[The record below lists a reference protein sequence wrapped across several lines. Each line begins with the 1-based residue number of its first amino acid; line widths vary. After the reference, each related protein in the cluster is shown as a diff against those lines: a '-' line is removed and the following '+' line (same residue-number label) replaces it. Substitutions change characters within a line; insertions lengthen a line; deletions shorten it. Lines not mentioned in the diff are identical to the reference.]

1 MNDLLMNANLVKNR
15 TEDDQRYIDA
25 VDKYVAMFGYQ
36 PNFIALPDPTIEEI
50 LNAVETGVELYEK
63 ESTNGDI
70 IL

>member
-1 MNDLLMNANLVKNR
+1 MNEINIDIGIKFESSA
-15 TEDDQRYIDA
+15 EDKAYNDA
-25 VDKYVAMFGYQ
+25 CAKYRKVFGYQ
-36 PNFIALPDPTIEEI
+36 PLFIALPDPTIEEI